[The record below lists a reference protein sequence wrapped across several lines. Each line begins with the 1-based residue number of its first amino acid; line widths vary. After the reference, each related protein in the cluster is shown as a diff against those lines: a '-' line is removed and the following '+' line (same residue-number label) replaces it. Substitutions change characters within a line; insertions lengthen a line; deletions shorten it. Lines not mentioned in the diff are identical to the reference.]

1 MAPTTPPIERALGL
15 CGGAL
20 VAGLAAFL
28 LLAAWWGQGNG
39 TPVVTLTLEPAQ
51 ALAEAGWVVPFRAV
65 NKGAAPATGL
75 GLEAVL
81 ALPDGRRERSEVVVD
96 YLASGAEQEGGFFF
110 AADPAQGHPDRPA
123 ARLPATVSGC
133 ALGQIQAIHS
143 GRRPRH

>member
-20 VAGLAAFL
+20 VVGLAAFL

-65 NKGAAPATGL
+65 NKGPAPATAL

-96 YLASGAEQEGGFFF
+96 YLASGAGGRLLLRGRPG
-110 AADPAQGHPDRPA
+110 AGHPHRPA
-123 ARLPATVSGC
+123 ARLRATVSGV
-133 ALGQIQAIHS
+133 ASA
-143 GRRPRH
+143 

>member
-1 MAPTTPPIERALGL
+1 MVPTTPPIERALGL

-39 TPVVTLTLEPAQ
+39 TPAVTLSLEPAQ

-65 NKGAAPATGL
+65 NKGAAPATSL

-96 YLASGAEQEGGFFF
+96 YLASGAEQEGGFYF
-110 AADPAQGHPDRPA
+110 AADPAQGTLTARP
-123 ARLPATVSGC
+123 
-133 ALGQIQAIHS
+133 LGYL
-143 GRRPRH
+143 RP